1 MNKIIYLL
9 LLVFLTST
17 SFAQWVNISNGLG
30 AARIYSVAVNGN
42 NLLAGTEGK
51 GVYLSKDLGNNWESI
66 GLSSLSIGCVAF
78 NGNTILAGTEGSG
91 IFISS
96 DNGKNWNNPLPF
108 DMISCIALGNSKIFA
123 GSFNGLYFSTDNGTN
138 WTKSNKMNSSIGNI
152 ITIGNTVIASTAV
165 GIYISTDNGDNWDK
179 SSGGL
184 DGGEYY
190 ALAKSDNKIY
200 TSSGGKIF
208 LSIDNGDNWTK
219 KNDVKADVIF
229 TLASYGNNVFAGTF
243 RENVF
248 LSTDNGNNWVKK
260 DNGLTGRTVKSLVIS
275 GENIFAGTDA
285 GVFRAKLSDM
295 TATDVTENQDKEINF
310 FISPNPAIDFID
322 ISIINN
328 DYNFLNYC
336 SPLQIYNTLGER
348 VMTVWVHCNEPL
360 LQRIDISHLPAGL
373 YFIHIGSLTAMFV
386 KM

>member
-9 LLVFLTST
+9 LFVFITST

-42 NLLAGTEGK
+42 NLIAGTEGK

-66 GLSSLSIGCVAF
+66 GLSSFIIGCVAF
-78 NGNTILAGTEGSG
+78 NGNTILAGTEGLG

-108 DMISCIALGNSKIFA
+108 YMINCITLGNSKIFA

-165 GIYISTDNGDNWDK
+165 GIYISTDNGDNWVK
-179 SSGGL
+179 NTGGL
-184 DGGEYY
+184 DGGEYF
-190 ALAKSDNKIY
+190 ALAKGDNKIY

-208 LSIDNGDNWTK
+208 VSIDNGSSWTK
-219 KNDVKADVIF
+219 KSDVKADMIF
-229 TLASYGNNVFAGTF
+229 TLSALGNHVFAGTL

-295 TATDVTENQDKEINF
+295 ISTDVSGNQDKDIKF
-310 FISPNPAIDFID
+310 LISPNPSQDFID
-322 ISIINN
+322 ISIIND
-328 DYNFLNYC
+328 DYNFLNH
-336 SPLQIYNTLGER
+336 SSTLQIFNTLGEC
-348 VMTVWVHCNEPL
+348 VMTESIHPMSLSHRMNVE
-360 LQRIDISHLPAGL
+360 HLPVGL
-373 YFIHIGSLTAMFV
+373 YFVRVSNQTAMFV